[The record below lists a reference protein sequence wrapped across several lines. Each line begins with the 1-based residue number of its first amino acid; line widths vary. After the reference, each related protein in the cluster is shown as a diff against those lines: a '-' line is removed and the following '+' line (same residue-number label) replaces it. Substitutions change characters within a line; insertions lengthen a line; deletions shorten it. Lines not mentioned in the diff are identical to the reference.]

1 MWRVQTN
8 LSSFRYRVKGQQG
21 VEKLTKN
28 YIMLIP
34 IVYTARSM
42 GTLLVILCSASS
54 FFPKEMRQRT
64 IQNAHI
70 IRRLVAG
77 VPVSGSSVR

>member
-1 MWRVQTN
+1 
-8 LSSFRYRVKGQQG
+8 
-21 VEKLTKN
+21 
-28 YIMLIP
+28 MLIP